1 MKLSGIMG
9 QPHAVRCLTGA
20 ITTGRIGQAYLF
32 YGPPGVGKRTAALA
46 FGTALNCESPLG
58 PGEPCG
64 ICRPCKEMGMGIFR
78 ELRVVV
84 PEGESGRGRSFHTQQ
99 ISDAVNWAAKTVYA
113 KRLKV
118 CVMEDV
124 HHLTGEAGNKFLKM
138 LEEPPPRTVWLLLST
153 EPGGVLPTIRSRCQP
168 VRFTLLPREAVAAI
182 YHGQGKE
189 KAEDAAAIVLGRV
202 DRDPARVQEAMRDAA
217 EMLALASRFDLP
229 GLCARAREY
238 GGKDRSKRQDAL
250 LDGLELACRARLLED
265 PGTLSLW
272 IGALDAVARARWRL
286 KQRFE
291 RTFLD
296 ALGAELA
303 LAMKEPSRA

>member
-1 MKLSGIMG
+1 
-9 QPHAVRCLTGA
+9 
-20 ITTGRIGQAYLF
+20 
-32 YGPPGVGKRTAALA
+32 
-46 FGTALNCESPLG
+46 
-58 PGEPCG
+58 
-64 ICRPCKEMGMGIFR
+64 
-78 ELRVVV
+78 
-84 PEGESGRGRSFHTQQ
+84 
-99 ISDAVNWAAKTVYA
+99 
-113 KRLKV
+113 
-118 CVMEDV
+118 
-124 HHLTGEAGNKFLKM
+124 
-138 LEEPPPRTVWLLLST
+138 VWLLLST
-153 EPGGVLPTIRSRCQP
+153 EPGKVLPTIRSRCQP

-182 YHGQGKE
+182 YRGQGKE

-202 DRDPARVQEAMRDAA
+202 DKDPARVQEAMRDAA